1 MNDASAIALSA
12 QLAVLHQTDVI
23 ANNLAN
29 LSTTGFKG
37 EHVLFSQFLTQ
48 TSDGTPVSYVEEQ
61 GTARDP
67 SQGPITTTGN
77 PLDVAIRGDG
87 YFTVESPLGPRYTRN
102 GHFQLDSQGQ
112 IITSQGYAVLSDSG
126 TPLVIPEGSGEIT
139 IGADG
144 SVSTGRQGTLGKLGL
159 VTFVDQQAMTPT
171 AGGVYT
177 TIQQPQPS
185 SDAKL
190 MQGSLENSNVEPI
203 VEITRLMNSQH
214 NVEYAKTFV
223 DALATLTSNAI
234 DHLGKT
240 P

>member
-67 SQGPITTTGN
+67 SQGPIPTPGN

-112 IITSQGYAVLSDSG
+112 IITSQ
-126 TPLVIPEGSGEIT
+126 
-139 IGADG
+139 IGRASCRERG
-144 SVSTGRQGTLGKLGL
+144 
-159 VTFVDQQAMTPT
+159 
-171 AGGVYT
+171 
-177 TIQQPQPS
+177 
-185 SDAKL
+185 
-190 MQGSLENSNVEPI
+190 
-203 VEITRLMNSQH
+203 
-214 NVEYAKTFV
+214 
-223 DALATLTSNAI
+223 
-234 DHLGKT
+234 
-240 P
+240 